1 MIILLLLSQSLNEQR
16 LIRIEDR
23 INALETRVARIEERL
38 SGIEKRIDDTN
49 KRIDD
54 TNRRIDDTNKRL
66 EDLRNDL
73 RNQMIF
79 LGTLFVGILGV
90 LITFLISWLNFVK
103 DYKEKK
109 ADKELVVK
117 LEEKFKNL
125 EDENKRLRNQNEA
138 LIFIIEKIVNG
149 ASREEIK
156 SEIELIKKL

>member
-1 MIILLLLSQSLNEQR
+1 MITLLLLAQITRDEFLDFRKQAEIQFARIDERFN
-16 LIRIEDR
+16 RIEKE
-23 INALETRVARIEERL
+23 IQALNQ
-38 SGIEKRIDDTN
+38 RIDDLN

-54 TNRRIDDTNKRL
+54 LRKENENI
-66 EDLRNDL
+66 RNDL

-79 LGTLFVGILGV
+79 FGTLFVGILGV

-125 EDENKRLRNQNEA
+125 EDENKKLKNQNQA
-138 LIFIIEKIVNG
+138 LIFILEKFING
-149 ASREEIK
+149 ASKEEIK
-156 SEIELIKKL
+156 SEIEIIKKMS